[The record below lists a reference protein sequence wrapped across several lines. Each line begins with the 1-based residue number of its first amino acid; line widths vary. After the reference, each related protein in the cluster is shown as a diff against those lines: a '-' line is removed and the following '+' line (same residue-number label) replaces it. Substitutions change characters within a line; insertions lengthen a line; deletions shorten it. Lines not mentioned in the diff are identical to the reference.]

1 MFVQNYMTPS
11 PVTIQPD
18 LLVTEALEL
27 LNKHMFRHLP
37 VVDAENYLLGML
49 TDRDLR
55 SACPSSILNSEERQ
69 QVLDRVREKRVSAI
83 MSKDYISLSVV
94 STLDDA
100 LMLFKTRSIGA
111 LPVVDDQKRVVGIL
125 SLNDMMA
132 AYRNLFGLGEKGSFL
147 LAIKDTGDPKALS
160 SLVGV
165 MEKNNIVFTRLIRTD
180 GSDHESAMIYLR
192 INTYNIRSVHR
203 AVEDAGFTVL
213 IPGVKD

>member
-27 LNKHMFRHLP
+27 LTKYTFRHLP
-37 VVDAENYLLGML
+37 VVDAEKQLLGML

-69 QVLDRVREKRVSAI
+69 QVLDRVKGKLVSAI
-83 MSKDYISLSVV
+83 MSKDFISLRVV

-100 LMLFKTRSIGA
+100 LMLFETRSIGA

-165 MEKNNIVFTRLIRTD
+165 MEKNNIVFTRFIRTD
-180 GSDHESAMIYLR
+180 GSDHEPAMIYLR
-192 INTYNIRSVHR
+192 INTYNMRSVHR

-213 IPGVKD
+213 IPGVND